1 MLKNVFFSDFENT
14 VNANREAAE
23 RALIEVD
30 RINEIIQQAKEK
42 TDQAREAMT
51 GADTSAQLALNVALE
66 GEKIVKEPSE
76 KDSIIKEK
84 AVECQKYA
92 LFFLN
97 WRNFSSRQSHEI
109 FFKLKER
116 RLTCC
121 IFTTLFS
128 FKVRKLPKKLPKKPV
143 SSKKRQSKVK
153 NQQRNWLQPPPHS
166 QTSWR
171 RLKLV

>member
-1 MLKNVFFSDFENT
+1 MYLFSDFENT

-66 GEKIVKEPSE
+66 GEKIVKEPYE
-76 KDSIIKEK
+76 KASIIKEN
-84 AVECQKYA
+84 AVVNQDYT

-97 WRNFSSRQSHEI
+97 LRNFSSRQFHEI
-109 FFKLKER
+109 FF
-116 RLTCC
+116 
-121 IFTTLFS
+121 S
-128 FKVRKLPKKLPKKPV
+128 
-143 SSKKRQSKVK
+143 
-153 NQQRNWLQPPPHS
+153 NWSTDYGHPM
-166 QTSWR
+166 
-171 RLKLV
+171 KA

>member
-1 MLKNVFFSDFENT
+1 MVKNVLFSDFENT

-66 GEKIVKEPSE
+66 GEKIVEESSE
-76 KDSIIKEK
+76 KAKIIKEK
-84 AVECQKYA
+84 SVKNMF
-92 LFFLN
+92 FFLN
-97 WRNFSSRQSHEI
+97 LRNFSARQFHEI

-116 RLTCC
+116 RLKCC
-121 IFTTLFS
+121 IFTSLF
-128 FKVRKLPKKLPKKPV
+128 FLR
-143 SSKKRQSKVK
+143 
-153 NQQRNWLQPPPHS
+153 
-166 QTSWR
+166 
-171 RLKLV
+171 

>member
-1 MLKNVFFSDFENT
+1 MDQSAIHPLTIKNCPSKTSVLKLILRKKQNHPKLNYIRLVKNVLFSDFENT

-76 KDSIIKEK
+76 KASLI
-84 AVECQKYA
+84 
-92 LFFLN
+92 L
-97 WRNFSSRQSHEI
+97 R
-109 FFKLKER
+109 
-116 RLTCC
+116 
-121 IFTTLFS
+121 
-128 FKVRKLPKKLPKKPV
+128 
-143 SSKKRQSKVK
+143 KRQSKVFF
-153 NQQRNWLQPPPHS
+153 S
-166 QTSWR
+166 
-171 RLKLV
+171 KLAKL